1 MGETLL
7 VENNGNNAFTPP
19 VDSFLSKNNG
29 ERYHTPV
36 LLDECIQALAV
47 KPEGVYV
54 DCTLGGGGHFQTIV
68 DRLGTK
74 GTALGLDRDPE
85 AIAWCGRLMKD
96 KKATVVLRQTRFSR
110 LGEVLDEL
118 GFDAVD
124 GMLIDLGVSSRQI
137 TARHRGFSYMK
148 ETPLDMRMDPSD
160 ASTAADVLRASTV
173 TDLTRILS
181 DYGEMRNPARMAET
195 INRCIKRRPLETSKD
210 LKECLRGEYGE
221 TLSIKMLAKLFQA
234 LRIAVNDELNE
245 LRKCCEQAAIRLST
259 GGRLVVISYHSLE
272 DRFVKNFMRDK
283 EKGCVCPPL
292 VPVCVCNNRKVFKR
306 INRRA
311 IVASAPE
318 ISRNPASRSARL
330 RAAEKIAELSG
341 TPSSQKGSL

>member
-1 MGETLL
+1 MGVALL
-7 VENNGNNAFTPP
+7 VEKNGNNAFIPP

-29 ERYHTPV
+29 EWYHTPV
-36 LLDECIQALAV
+36 LLEECMQALAV
-47 KPEGVYV
+47 KPGGVYV
-54 DCTLGGGGHFQTIV
+54 DCTLGGGGHFRSIV

-74 GTALGLDRDPE
+74 GTAIGLDRDPE
-85 AIAWCGRLMKD
+85 AIAWCGRRMND
-96 KKATVVLRQTRFSR
+96 KKATMIFRHTRFSR

-118 GFDAVD
+118 GLDAVD
-124 GMLIDLGVSSRQI
+124 GVLIDLGVSSRQI
-137 TARHRGFSYMK
+137 TARQRGFSYMM

-234 LRIAVNDELNE
+234 LRIAVNDELDE
-245 LRKCCEQAAIRLST
+245 LRECCEQAAMRLRA

-272 DRFVKNFMRDK
+272 DRFVKNFMRNN
-283 EKGCVCPPL
+283 EKGCVCPPSAPL
-292 VPVCVCNNRKVFKR
+292 CVCNKTKIFKR

-330 RAAEKIAELSG
+330 RAAEKIAEPSG
-341 TPSSQKGSL
+341 TPSPQKGSP